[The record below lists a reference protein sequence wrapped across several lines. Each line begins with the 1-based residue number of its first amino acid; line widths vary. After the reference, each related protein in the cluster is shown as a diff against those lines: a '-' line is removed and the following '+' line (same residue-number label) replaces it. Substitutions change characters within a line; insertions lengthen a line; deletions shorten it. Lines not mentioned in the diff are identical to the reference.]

1 MNGYLAAI
9 IALVLCSTFFS
20 GTETAFSSV
29 SKIKM
34 KNLAADDNKRAM
46 LVLELTENFDKLIT
60 TILVGNTISNIA
72 MTTVATVYGISVWGS
87 RIGPTIAT
95 VMVTIL
101 VLVLGEI
108 SPKIIAREYAE
119 EVSLFLAPFVKGLI
133 VILTP
138 LTFIF
143 MGLKVLLKK
152 MIGKNTE
159 PEFSE
164 DELLTI
170 VEEAEAGGAIGEEQ
184 SELISNAIEFNDI
197 EASDILT
204 PRVDIVAIEKG
215 TPVAEIKQVF
225 RDSGLSRLPVYE
237 DDLDNIIGV
246 INQKDFYNKNVR
258 TIKDVEKIIKPV
270 AYVAETLKAA
280 VLLRKMQAKKTH
292 IAIVIDEYG
301 GTTGLVTLEDII
313 EEIVG
318 DIYDEHDAAASKDV
332 RPAGENEYLVAG
344 GADLEDFF
352 ELFDEEIEADVNTI
366 NGWVM
371 IELDRLPKEGDSFNY
386 ESKHK
391 LFHVKVIKAD
401 SRRALMTRIKVEDK
415 PEEDD
420 ERQRKL

>member
-9 IALVLCSTFFS
+9 IGLVLCSTFFS

-34 KNLAADDNKRAM
+34 KNLAADDNRRAA

-60 TILVGNTISNIA
+60 TILVGNTISNIV
-72 MTTVATVYGISVWGS
+72 MTTVATVYGITTWGA
-87 RIGPTIAT
+87 RIGPTVAT

-101 VLVLGEI
+101 VLVFGEI

-133 VILTP
+133 ILLTP

-152 MIGKNTE
+152 IFGKNTE

-170 VEEAEAGGAIGEEQ
+170 VEEAELGGAIGEEQ

-197 EASDILT
+197 EAIDVLT

-225 RDSGLSRLPVYE
+225 RESGLSRLPVYE

-292 IAIVIDEYG
+292 IAIVVDEYG

-352 ELFDEEIEADVNTI
+352 ELFDEEIEADVNTV

-371 IELDRLPKEGDSFNY
+371 IELDRLPKVGDEFDY
-386 ESKHK
+386 ESRHK
-391 LFHVKVIKAD
+391 IFHVRVIKAD
-401 SRRALMTRIKVEDK
+401 ARRALMTRIKVEDK
-415 PEEDD
+415 PEE
-420 ERQRKL
+420 EL

>member
-9 IALVLCSTFFS
+9 IGLVLCSTFFS

-34 KNLAADDNKRAM
+34 KNLAADDNKRAAT
-46 LVLELTENFDKLIT
+46 VLELTENFDKLIT
-60 TILVGNTISNIA
+60 TILVGNTISNIV
-72 MTTVATVYGISVWGS
+72 MTTVATVYGITTWGA
-87 RIGPTIAT
+87 RIGPTVAT

-101 VLVLGEI
+101 VLVFGEI

-133 VILTP
+133 ILLTP

-152 MIGKNTE
+152 IFGKNTE

-170 VEEAEAGGAIGEEQ
+170 VEEAELGGAIGEEQ

-197 EASDILT
+197 EAIDVLT

-225 RDSGLSRLPVYE
+225 RESGLSRLPVYE

-292 IAIVIDEYG
+292 IAIVVDEYG

-332 RPAGENEYLVAG
+332 RPEGENEYLVAG

-352 ELFDEEIEADVNTI
+352 ELFDEGIEADVNTV

-371 IELDRLPKEGDSFNY
+371 IELDRLPKVGDEFDY
-386 ESKHK
+386 ESRHK
-391 LFHVKVIKAD
+391 IFHVRVIKAD
-401 SRRALMTRIKVEDK
+401 ARRALMTRIKVEDK
-415 PEEDD
+415 PEE
-420 ERQRKL
+420 ES

>member
-1 MNGYLAAI
+1 MNSYLIAI
-9 IALVLCSTFFS
+9 LALVLCSTFFS

-29 SKIKM
+29 NKIKM
-34 KNLAADDNKRAM
+34 KNLAADDNKRAET
-46 LVLELTENFDKLIT
+46 VLELTENFDKLIT

-72 MTTVATVYGISVWGS
+72 MTTVATVYGIMTWGS
-87 RIGPTIAT
+87 KVGPTIAT

-108 SPKIIAREYAE
+108 TPKIIAREYAE
-119 EVSLFLAPFVKGLI
+119 EVSLFLAPIVKGLI
-133 VILTP
+133 IVMTP

-152 MIGKNTE
+152 MIGKNDA

-184 SELISNAIEFNDI
+184 SELIANAIEFNDV
-197 EASDILT
+197 EALDILT

-215 TPVAEIKQVF
+215 TPVAEIKKVF
-225 RDSGLSRLPVYE
+225 RESGLSRIPVYE

-246 INQKDFYNKNVR
+246 LNQKDFYNNNVR
-258 TIKDVEKIIKPV
+258 NIKDVEPIIKPV

-280 VLLRKMQAKKTH
+280 VLLKKMQAKKTH
-292 IAIVIDEYG
+292 IAIVVDEYG

-318 DIYDEHDAAASKDV
+318 DIYDEHDAVVSKDV
-332 RPAGENEYLVAG
+332 KPAGPDTFMVSG
-344 GADLEDFF
+344 GANLEDFF
-352 ELFDEEIEADVNTI
+352 DMFDEGIEADANTI

-371 IELDRLPKEGDSFNY
+371 IELDRIPCEGDTFEY

-391 LFHVKVIKAD
+391 LFHVRVTKAD
-401 SRRALMTRIKVEDK
+401 SRRALMTRIRVEDRV
-415 PEEDD
+415 EEDA
-420 ERQRKL
+420 

>member
-1 MNGYLAAI
+1 MNSYLIAI

-29 SKIKM
+29 NKIKM
-34 KNLAADDNKRAM
+34 KNLAAEDNKRAAI
-46 LVLELTENFDKLIT
+46 VLDLTENFDKLIT
-60 TILVGNTISNIA
+60 TILVGNTIANIA
-72 MTTVATVYGISVWGS
+72 MTTVATVYGIQTWGA
-87 RIGPTIAT
+87 RIGPTLAT

-108 SPKIIAREYAE
+108 SPKIIAREYSE
-119 EVSLFLAPFVKGLI
+119 EVALFLAPFVKALI
-133 VILTP
+133 IIMTP

-152 MIGKNTE
+152 IVGKNTE

-184 SELISNAIEFNDI
+184 SELIANAIEFNDV
-197 EASDILT
+197 EAIDILT

-225 RDSGLSRLPVYE
+225 KDSGLSRLPVYE

-246 INQKDFYNKNVR
+246 LNQKDFYNNNVKN
-258 TIKDVEKIIKPV
+258 IKDTEKFIKPV
-270 AYVAETLKAA
+270 AYVAETIKAA
-280 VLLRKMQAKKTH
+280 VLLKKMQAKKTH
-292 IAIVIDEYG
+292 IAIVVDEYG

-318 DIYDEHDAAASKDV
+318 DIYDEHDTVASKEV
-332 RPAGENEYLVAG
+332 RPAGDNTYLVAG
-344 GADLEDFF
+344 NADLEDFF
-352 ELFDEEIEADVNTI
+352 ELFDEEIEADANTV

-371 IELDRLPKEGDSFNY
+371 IELDRLPKEGDEFDY

-391 LFHVKVIKAD
+391 VFHVRVTKAD
-401 SRRALMTRIKVEDK
+401 ARRALMTRISVEDK
-415 PEEDD
+415 DEEDN
-420 ERQRKL
+420 

>member
-1 MNGYLAAI
+1 MNSYLIAI

-29 SKIKM
+29 NKIKI
-34 KNLAADDNKRAM
+34 KNLAADDNKRAAT
-46 LVLELTENFDKLIT
+46 VLELTENFDKLIT

-72 MTTVATVYGISVWGS
+72 MTTVATVYGIKTWGP
-87 RIGPTIAT
+87 RIGPTLAT
-95 VMVTIL
+95 IMVTIL

-108 SPKIIAREYAE
+108 SPKIIAREYSE
-119 EVSLFLAPFVKGLI
+119 ETALFLAPFVKGLI
-133 VILTP
+133 IILTP

-152 MIGKNTE
+152 IVGKNTE

-184 SELISNAIEFNDI
+184 RELISNAIEFNDI
-197 EASDILT
+197 EAIDVLT

-225 RDSGLSRLPVYE
+225 RESGLSRLPVYE

-246 INQKDFYNKNVR
+246 LNQKDFYNNNVR
-258 TIKDVEKIIKPV
+258 NIKDTEKIIKPV
-270 AYVAETLKAA
+270 AYVAETIKAA
-280 VLLRKMQAKKTH
+280 VLLKKMQAKKTH
-292 IAIVIDEYG
+292 IAIVVDEYG

-318 DIYDEHDAAASKDV
+318 DIYDEHDTVSSKEV
-332 RPAGENEYLVAG
+332 RPAGDNTYLVAG
-344 GADLEDFF
+344 SADLEDFF
-352 ELFDEEIEADVNTI
+352 ELFDEEIDVDANTV

-371 IELDRLPKEGDSFNY
+371 IELDKLPKEGDTFDY

-391 LFHVKVIKAD
+391 TFHVKVTKAD
-401 SRRALMTRIKVEDK
+401 ARRALMTKITVEDRSV
-415 PEEDD
+415 EED
-420 ERQRKL
+420 

>member
-225 RDSGLSRLPVYE
+225 CDSGLSRLPVYE

-246 INQKDFYNKNVR
+246 INQKDLYNNNVK
-258 TIKDVEKIIKPV
+258 TIKDTEKIIKPV

-352 ELFDEEIEADVNTI
+352 ELFDEEIEADVNTV

-371 IELDRLPKEGDSFNY
+371 IELDRLPKEGDSFDY

-401 SRRALMTRIKVEDK
+401 ARRALMTRIKVEDK

>member
-1 MNGYLAAI
+1 MNSYLIAI

-29 SKIKM
+29 NKIKM
-34 KNLAADDNKRAM
+34 KNLAAEDNKRAAI
-46 LVLELTENFDKLIT
+46 VLDLTENFDKLIT
-60 TILVGNTISNIA
+60 TILVGNTIANIA
-72 MTTVATVYGISVWGS
+72 MTTVATVYGIQTWGAK
-87 RIGPTIAT
+87 IGPTLAT

-119 EVSLFLAPFVKGLI
+119 EVALFLAPFVKALI
-133 VILTP
+133 IIMTP

-152 MIGKNTE
+152 IVGKNTE

-184 SELISNAIEFNDI
+184 SELIANAIEFNDV
-197 EASDILT
+197 EAMDILT

-225 RDSGLSRLPVYE
+225 KESGLSRLPVYE

-246 INQKDFYNKNVR
+246 LNQKDFYNNNVKN
-258 TIKDVEKIIKPV
+258 IKDTEKFIKPV
-270 AYVAETLKAA
+270 AYVAETIKAA
-280 VLLRKMQAKKTH
+280 VLLKKMQAKKTH
-292 IAIVIDEYG
+292 IAIVVDEYG

-318 DIYDEHDAAASKDV
+318 DIYDEHDTVASKEV
-332 RPAGENEYLVAG
+332 RPAGDDTYLVAG
-344 GADLEDFF
+344 SADLEDFF
-352 ELFDEEIEADVNTI
+352 ELFDEEIEADANTV

-371 IELDRLPKEGDSFNY
+371 IELDRLPKEGDSFDY

-391 LFHVKVIKAD
+391 VFHVRVTKAD
-401 SRRALMTRIKVEDK
+401 ARRALMTRISVEDK
-415 PEEDD
+415 VEEDN
-420 ERQRKL
+420 

>member
-159 PEFSE
+159 PESSE

-352 ELFDEEIEADVNTI
+352 ELFDEEIEADVNTV

-401 SRRALMTRIKVEDK
+401 ARRALMTRIKVEDK